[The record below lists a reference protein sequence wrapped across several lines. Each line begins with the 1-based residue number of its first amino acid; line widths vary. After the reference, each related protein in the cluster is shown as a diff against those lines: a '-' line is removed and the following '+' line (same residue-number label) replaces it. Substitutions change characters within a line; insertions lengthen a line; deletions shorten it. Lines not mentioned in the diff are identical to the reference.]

1 MEISHLENLN
11 IKTLNTRMDVYDIPG
26 QGFFKSKII
35 ELLPRAKHIIVFLDS
50 SDK

>member
-1 MEISHLENLN
+1 MEINQLENQE
-11 IKTLNTRMDVYDIPG
+11 IKQLSSKMDVFDIPG

-35 ELLPRAKHIIVFLDS
+35 ELLPRAKFIIVFLDS